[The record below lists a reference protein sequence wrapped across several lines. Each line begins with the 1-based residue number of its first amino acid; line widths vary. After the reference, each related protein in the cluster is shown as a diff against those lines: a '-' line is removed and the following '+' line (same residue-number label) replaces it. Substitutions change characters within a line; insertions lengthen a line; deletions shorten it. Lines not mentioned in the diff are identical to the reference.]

1 MNMKRILCA
10 LLACTIGVVSASALA
25 GCGCSNNKGKN
36 QESKSGYEVV
46 ATQPDLK
53 DDTFGFYILNDTDLM
68 ITKYYGSLSDV
79 VIPDTY
85 KNYTVTTIGHSV
97 FDNDGIKT
105 VVVPDTVTDIQD
117 YAFASNKNMTSIK
130 LPANL
135 EHLGTNAFFYCM
147 SLETVELPATLKTIE
162 PFAFS
167 ASGLKTIVIPES
179 ETLTELPAFM
189 FHQCPNLQEVTI
201 PATVTSIAKNAFNE
215 CPENLVLKVTE
226 GSYAET
232 FAQEHNISYET
243 VG

>member
-1 MNMKRILCA
+1 MKRIICA
-10 LLACTIGVVSASALA
+10 ILACTFGVVSAAAIS
-25 GCGCSNNKGKN
+25 GCGCNGSKGKN
-36 QESKSGYEVV
+36 QESKSSYEVV

-53 DDTFGFYILNDTDLM
+53 DDTFGFYIINGNELM
-68 ITKYYGSLSDV
+68 ITRYYGSLSDV

-105 VVVPDTVTDIQD
+105 VTVPDTVTDIQD
-117 YAFASNKNMTSIK
+117 YAFASNKNLSSIK
-130 LPANL
+130 LSANL

-147 SLETVELPATLKTIE
+147 SLETIELPATLKNIE

-179 ETLTELPAFM
+179 ENLTELPEFM
-189 FHQCPNLQEVTI
+189 FHQCPNLKEVTI
-201 PATVTSIAKNAFNE
+201 PATITSIARNAFNE
-215 CPENLVLKVTE
+215 CRADLVLKVIE

-232 FAQEHNISYET
+232 YAQEHNLTYVTI
-243 VG
+243 G

>member
-147 SLETVELPATLKTIE
+147 SLEVHVPSVPEPAGGNHSRDGDKHRQERLQRVPRE
-162 PFAFS
+162 PCS
-167 ASGLKTIVIPES
+167 QGDGGLLCRDVR
-179 ETLTELPAFM
+179 AGAQ
-189 FHQCPNLQEVTI
+189 HQLRDRRLI
-201 PATVTSIAKNAFNE
+201 
-215 CPENLVLKVTE
+215 L
-226 GSYAET
+226 
-232 FAQEHNISYET
+232 
-243 VG
+243 

>member
-97 FDNDGIKT
+97 RSRHRHRY
-105 VVVPDTVTDIQD
+105 P
-117 YAFASNKNMTSIK
+117 
-130 LPANL
+130 
-135 EHLGTNAFFYCM
+135 
-147 SLETVELPATLKTIE
+147 
-162 PFAFS
+162 
-167 ASGLKTIVIPES
+167 GLRVRE
-179 ETLTELPAFM
+179 
-189 FHQCPNLQEVTI
+189 Q
-201 PATVTSIAKNAFNE
+201 
-215 CPENLVLKVTE
+215 
-226 GSYAET
+226 
-232 FAQEHNISYET
+232 QEHDQHQAARQS
-243 VG
+243 